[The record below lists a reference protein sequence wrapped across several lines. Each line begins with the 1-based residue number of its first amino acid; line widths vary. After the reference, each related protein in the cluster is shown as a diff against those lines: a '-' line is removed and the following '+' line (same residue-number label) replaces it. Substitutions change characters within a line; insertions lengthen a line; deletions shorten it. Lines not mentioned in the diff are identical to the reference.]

1 MAGGRNTGLLVATGD
16 LVAFC
21 DDDDEWCPG
30 KLTAQVAALEA
41 LPGARAA
48 TSGIEIRYGDR
59 RTVRVP
65 ATEAMTFEGFLHDRQ
80 ADAHSST
87 FLFDR
92 HFLVEEVGLVD
103 EELPGSLGEDY
114 DLLLRVARRGP
125 IAVADG
131 PYAVIHWGEASFFS
145 RRWQLTYDALAY
157 LLDKYPEF
165 GDHPRA
171 LARIRGQQA
180 FALAAAGDRAGSRRL
195 IREAVGLRPTEKR
208 AYVAAL
214 VALGLVS
221 GERVMKA
228 ANWFGRGI

>member
-1 MAGGRNTGLLVATGD
+1 
-16 LVAFC
+16 
-21 DDDDEWCPG
+21 
-30 KLTAQVAALEA
+30 
-41 LPGARAA
+41 
-48 TSGIEIRYGDR
+48 
-59 RTVRVP
+59 
-65 ATEAMTFEGFLHDRQ
+65 
-80 ADAHSST
+80 
-87 FLFDR
+87 
-92 HFLVEEVGLVD
+92 
-103 EELPGSLGEDY
+103 
-114 DLLLRVARRGP
+114 
-125 IAVADG
+125 VADG

-145 RRWQLTYDALAY
+145 RRWQLTHDALAY

-180 FALAAAGDRAGSRRL
+180 FALAAAGDRAGARRL
-195 IREAVGLRPTEKR
+195 LREAIGLRPTEKR